1 MKKTGLLFVLLALL
15 FTSVQCTED
24 EDVEAK
30 VYQEEFNTGD
40 QELDSKRD

>member
-1 MKKTGLLFVLLALL
+1 MKKTGLLFAILMLL
-15 FTSVQCTED
+15 FASVQCTED

>member
-15 FTSVQCTED
+15 FMSVQCTED